1 MKGVTLRE
9 QLEQQK
15 LQWQSFNKWEDEQP
29 PVTREPSAILAD
41 LEWLRLLSADIREQL
56 DAKVI
61 P

>member
-1 MKGVTLRE
+1 MTLRE

-29 PVTREPSAILAD
+29 PGAREPSAILAD
-41 LEWLRLLSADIREQL
+41 LEWLRLLSADIRGQL